1 MAKQRNKSNND
12 LKVIPTRKAL
22 VTTSVFLALS
32 TFLVIGLVAWAFNK
46 VNSYEVRKEVKW
58 ENNTNYL
65 LEAGPTWFAYKQK
78 EDKLVTLRIIEDST
92 KAELL
97 SLYPKDRLGFD
108 DYKNAIEELS
118 FATQEAPKP
127 SYLLTLLIGG
137 LAAVLGV
144 QIRSIHRFVLRV
156 CYVKDFD
163 LSIWWPWYVMRPVM
177 GFLLGCAI
185 VLLAEVNLLSIQ
197 TDNPSLYFWIGLAI
211 LTGFGAPDVVDRL
224 YMLSKTLFGT
234 GGGAPEEE
242 SIVVSDEVQEGRVD
256 ADNGKSQPKKDRPAM
271 ERPIIKEHYID

>member
-1 MAKQRNKSNND
+1 MTKQKNKGNDD

-22 VTTSVFLALS
+22 VTTSVYLALS
-32 TFLVIGLVAWAFNK
+32 TFIVIMITAWAFNK
-46 VNSYEVRKEVKW
+46 VNSFETKREVYW
-58 ENNTNYL
+58 ENKTNYP

-78 EDKLVTLRIIEDST
+78 EGKLVTLNMIEDST

-97 SLYPKDRLGFD
+97 SLYARDSSGFEG
-108 DYKNAIEELS
+108 YKNAIEELS
-118 FATQEAPKP
+118 FATQEAPRP

-185 VLLAEVNLLSIQ
+185 VLLAEVNLLGVQ

-234 GGGAPEEE
+234 SKGTPEEE
-242 SIVVSDEVQEGRVD
+242 GIVVSEEVED
-256 ADNGKSQPKKDRPAM
+256 ARRHTGESKS
-271 ERPIIKEHYID
+271 